1 MKSVSYLGE
10 WRREQGRK
18 EIVSEAEQAS
28 CSAVRT
34 KIKVIVIYQVTEYA
48 ERLLSLLYMYNN
60 FHLEKCGQIVL
71 LPAAIVGDHLQVLKV
86 RQSQLTLL
94 NLSR

>member
-34 KIKVIVIYQVTEYA
+34 KIKVIVIYQVSEYA
-48 ERLLSLLYMYNN
+48 ERLLSLLYMYKN

>member
-18 EIVSEAEQAS
+18 EIVSEAGQAS

-34 KIKVIVIYQVTEYA
+34 KIKVIVRCQVTEYL

-60 FHLEKCGQIVL
+60 FHLEKCGQLVL
-71 LPAAIVGDHLQVLKV
+71 LPAAIVGDHLQVFKV
-86 RQSQLTLL
+86 LQGQLALL
-94 NLSR
+94 DLSR

>member
-86 RQSQLTLL
+86 RQSQLTLP

>member
-1 MKSVSYLGE
+1 MLD
-10 WRREQGRK
+10 
-18 EIVSEAEQAS
+18 
-28 CSAVRT
+28 
-34 KIKVIVIYQVTEYA
+34 IKYQTEYA
-48 ERLLSLLYMYNN
+48 ERLLSLLYMYKN

>member
-1 MKSVSYLGE
+1 M
-10 WRREQGRK
+10 K
-18 EIVSEAEQAS
+18 EIVSEAGQAS

-34 KIKVIVIYQVTEYA
+34 KIKVIVIYQVSEYA

>member
-1 MKSVSYLGE
+1 MKSVLYLGE
-10 WRREQGRK
+10 WRQEQGRK
-18 EIVSEAEQAS
+18 EIVSEAGQAS

-34 KIKVIVIYQVTEYA
+34 KIKVIVIYQVSEYA

-60 FHLEKCGQIVL
+60 FHLEKCGQLVL